1 MSVKILGVRHH
12 GAGSAQYVQEVL
24 KQLKPDLILVEGP
37 PEMEAMARWIGDKA
51 LKPPV
56 AVLCYDQENTEQ
68 AAFYPFAVYSPE
80 WVALAYANNKQ
91 VPFRMMDLPLAIRWQ
106 MDREIRPDA
115 ATTEDA
121 AEMEGATFEKSP
133 LAYFAELAGYDNS
146 DLWWEDLFENRYLPK
161 QAEAHFEA
169 VLLTMQTLR
178 ESGLPSALDA
188 ENHYREAYMAQCIRQ
203 AQQEMY
209 SNIVVVCGAWHAPAL
224 LDLEKTEAEHY
235 AILNSLPK
243 SKVKVDASWVP
254 WTNERLTWWSG
265 YGAGIES
272 PGWFSHLWD
281 YPKDTRGVQWLAG
294 VARLFRNKK
303 VDVSTAHVIEAARLA
318 ESLAALRERARPG
331 LWELNE
337 ATIAVMCMGEAIQME
352 LLKKELIVGRA
363 IGKVPKDLPKLPL
376 YADFEQYI
384 DKLRLPQ
391 PDGKKFL
398 ELDLRKDIDLRR
410 SIFFFRLNVLEVNWA
425 FQTGVRSR
433 GTFKE
438 GWELKWRAE
447 VVLQIVDK
455 GIWGNTLEEAANKFL
470 ISKADASNS
479 IADLSEYIRQAIPAE
494 LFNAID
500 YLLLKT
506 NELSAVAADIQQ
518 LMAAIGPL
526 SHVSR
531 YGNVR
536 GTDLQ
541 TIGKVVESMLLRV
554 CVGLPTACYG
564 MDEQSAQSMFK
575 LIRSVHDA
583 VRLIENPELMEQWQG
598 VLKILADKEGIPA
611 IIRGCTGRLLFDA
624 LVVSREETAIQFG
637 LALSNGNQAIESA
650 AWLEGFLSGSGTI
663 LLFDPHLWNLLYRWM
678 AELED
683 EIFNHML
690 PILRRTFAHF
700 PPAERKQIGE
710 KARQGTQLSGQESDQ
725 NSNDQD
731 FDEEQALSVLPVLA
745 QIFGLKPEANHV

>member
-37 PEMEAMARWIGDKA
+37 PEMEAMARWVGDKA

-121 AEMEGATFEKSP
+121 TEMVGATFEKSP

-188 ENHYREAYMAQCIRQ
+188 ENHYREAYMAQYIRE

-272 PGWFSHLWD
+272 PGWYNHLWD

-352 LLKKELIVGRA
+352 LLKKELIVGRV

-376 YADFEQYI
+376 HADFEQYI

-455 GIWGNTLEEAANKFL
+455 GIWGNTFDEAANKFL

-494 LFNAID
+494 LFVAID
-500 YLLLKT
+500 HLLLKI
-506 NELSAVAADIQQ
+506 NELSAVVADIQQ

-541 TIGKVVESMLLRV
+541 TVGRVVESMLLRV

-624 LVVSREETAIQFG
+624 QVVSREETAIQFG
-637 LALSNGNQAIESA
+637 LALSNGTQAIESA

-663 LLFDPHLWNLLYRWM
+663 LIFDPHLWNLLYRWM

-683 EIFNHML
+683 ETFQHML

-700 PPAERKQIGE
+700 PAAERKQIGE
-710 KARQGTQLSGQESDQ
+710 KARHGTENTGKTNDQ
-725 NSNDQD
+725 NIDYQEFDKDQG
-731 FDEEQALSVLPVLA
+731 LSVLPVMA
-745 QIFGLKPEANHV
+745 QIFGLK

>member
-12 GAGSAQYVQEVL
+12 GAGSAQYVGEVL

-37 PEMEAMARWIGDKA
+37 PEMEAMARWVGDKA

-56 AVLCYDQENTEQ
+56 AVLCYDEENTKQ
-68 AAFYPFAVYSPE
+68 AAFYPFAAYSPE
-80 WVALAYANNKQ
+80 WVALAYANAKQ
-91 VPFRMMDLPLAIRWQ
+91 VPFRMMDLPLAMRWQ
-106 MDREIRPDA
+106 MDAEPNTGPEIA
-115 ATTEDA
+115 ANSTETA
-121 AEMEGATFEKSP
+121 GTTFEKSP
-133 LAYFAELAGYDNS
+133 LEYFAELAGYDNS
-146 DLWWEDLFENRYLPK
+146 DLWWEDLFENRYLPQK
-161 QAEAHFEA
+161 AEAHFEA

-178 ESGLPSALDA
+178 EAGLPSALDA
-188 ENHYREAYMAQCIRQ
+188 ENYYREAYMAQCIRQ
-203 AQQEMY
+203 AQREMY
-209 SNIVVVCGAWHAPAL
+209 TNIVVVCGAWHAPAL
-224 LDLEKTEAEHY
+224 LNLDATEADHQ

-243 SKVKVDASWVP
+243 SKIKVGASWVP

-272 PGWFSHLWD
+272 PGWYNHLWD
-281 YPKDTRGVQWLAG
+281 YPKDIRGVQWLAG

-303 VDVSTAHVIEAARLA
+303 VDVSTAHVIETARLA

-337 ATIAVMCMGEAIQME
+337 AIIAVMCMGDAIQMA

-376 YADFEQYI
+376 HADFEQHI

-391 PDGKKFL
+391 PDGKKLL

-455 GIWGNTLEEAANKFL
+455 GIWGNTIDEAANKFL
-470 ISKADASNS
+470 ISKADDSNS

-494 LFNAID
+494 LFSAID
-500 YLLLKT
+500 HLLLKI
-506 NELSAVAADIQQ
+506 NELSAVVADIQQ

-541 TIGKVVESMLLRV
+541 TIGRVVEHMLLRV

-583 VRLIENPELMEQWQG
+583 VRLIENTALMEQWQG
-598 VLKILADKEGIPA
+598 VLQILADKDGIPA
-611 IIRGCTGRLLFDA
+611 IIRGCTSRLLFDA
-624 LVVSREETAIQFG
+624 QVVSRDETALQFG
-637 LALSNGNQAIESA
+637 LALSNGNQAMESA

-683 EIFNHML
+683 ETFHHML

-700 PPAERKQIGE
+700 PTAERKQIGE
-710 KARQGTQLSGQESDQ
+710 KARQGTQNAGKSTDQ
-725 NSNDQD
+725 NNDYQD
-731 FDEEQALSVLPVLA
+731 FDEEQGLSVLPVLA
-745 QIFGLKPEANHV
+745 QIFGIKTTADHV